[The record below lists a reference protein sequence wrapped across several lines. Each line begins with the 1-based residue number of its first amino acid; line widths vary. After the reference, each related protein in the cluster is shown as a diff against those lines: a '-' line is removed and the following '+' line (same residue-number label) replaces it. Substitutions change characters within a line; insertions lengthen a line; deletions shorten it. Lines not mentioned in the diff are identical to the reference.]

1 MFLKRLSLAGAA
13 AVMSTAAIA
22 ADLPAPIIEHVPEI
36 PAPAAVGGGFYLRG
50 DIGYKIY
57 GDPTMEFNDPG
68 GVGNL
73 RYERESLDDTW
84 MIGVGVGYK
93 FNKYFRSDIT
103 LDYEAAAEAVGYV
116 VCPSPCASGT
126 SRDTADIDVWTVM
139 LNGYVDLTTWNNI
152 TPYVGAGIGASYV
165 NTSDFYSGHPTTPQ
179 QYYGSNGEWNF
190 AWALMAGASYA
201 VTNNFAIDAG
211 YRYKDLGTAKT
222 IRLSNV
228 GSGTK
233 KLEYKDLTAHEFRLG
248 ARYTFGGGAAA
259 APAYYPSGP
268 ISSNF

>member
-57 GDPTMEFNDPG
+57 GDPTQEYSDTTLG
-68 GVGNL
+68 DI
-73 RYERESLDDTW
+73 RYDRESLDDTW

-93 FNKYFRSDIT
+93 FNKYFRTDLTI
-103 LDYEAAAEAVGYV
+103 DYEAAAEAVGYV
-116 VCPSPCASGT
+116 ECAHPCGST

-139 LNGYVDLTTWNNI
+139 LNGYVDLATWNKI
-152 TPYVGAGIGASYV
+152 TPYVGAGIGAAYV
-165 NTSDFYSGHPTTPQ
+165 NTSDFYSGSPTTPYQ
-179 QYYGSNGEWNF
+179 FDGSNGEWNF

-211 YRYKDLGTAKT
+211 YRYKDLGEAKT
-222 IRLSNV
+222 TILHNV
-228 GSGTK
+228 GSK
-233 KLEYKDLTAHEFRLG
+233 DSRMEYKDLTAHEFRLG